1 MGGKSYG
8 YSGNDFAERD
18 AKLQRLKSQLNR
30 ARVQGNKHLA
40 NDLEKQMAK
49 IG

>member
-1 MGGKSYG
+1 MGGNHRG
-8 YSGNDFAERD
+8 YYGNDFAERD

-40 NDLEKQMAK
+40 NELEKQMAK
-49 IG
+49 VG